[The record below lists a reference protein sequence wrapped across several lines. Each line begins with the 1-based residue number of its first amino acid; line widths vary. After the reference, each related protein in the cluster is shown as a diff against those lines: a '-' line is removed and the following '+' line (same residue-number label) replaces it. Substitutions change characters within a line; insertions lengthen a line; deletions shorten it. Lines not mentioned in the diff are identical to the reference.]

1 MGTVHA
7 RGRGTAGGPST
18 RGAQGRVGHL
28 LSLFA
33 TQPRAL
39 TPRVRRPKIGIR
51 RQCLSHSASSG
62 FMRLRPAIA
71 ALLIDSLLAAA
82 ALEGVAPAPHGLRE
96 VRECLEAAL
105 GGVPRA
111 GPQPEPAG
119 DVATDYSATA
129 RAVAVLEE
137 ASRAEEGRNWRRAA
151 DLYQRLLD
159 EAPDA
164 LCRPSPRLYVPIR
177 EHVEER
183 LASFPP
189 EGLAAYRE
197 QVDRVAEGHY
207 AAAAARGDL
216 AGLGAVASRFLLS
229 SSGDNALDRLATA
242 WLARGE
248 PGRALRAWRRL
259 LALCPDSDVAPAP
272 LAAKLAV
279 CLAQL
284 QACGAAES
292 LLRAAAERLGPNAK
306 AAVAGEATDLAS
318 LARALAALPQR
329 AADDAEWPVTGG
341 DASQSR
347 VPRAAVRPG
356 TLLWADVVQPREA
369 SRAAADPRVRL
380 FVDGEGM
387 VPEPSV
393 RVLPIVSNGVAVYP
407 TRSGVVAREASTGK
421 LRWEWPWQGEARDWR
436 GGGPF
441 TMPGSYSG
449 SWCCSAAG
457 LRVFCSIP
465 MQVVAAR
472 GEGGIGGELVAL
484 DARTGALLWRC
495 SALSLLPADR
505 AAGGWFVSAPLP
517 VEGRLVVGLRG
528 GAGGD
533 DFYLCG
539 LSTSDGGLLWR
550 TFIAARPSDPL
561 YRFGRYEPWFE
572 GMAAESRGLAIACA
586 GGGIVAG
593 VEVASG
599 AIRWLSRYDQVASR
613 RAGWRWYRH
622 DGWRSWTPL
631 VADGIAY
638 ATPPDSDYLY
648 AMDADTG
655 RLLWRSERGDHR
667 YVAGARGRRV
677 CLVGS
682 DAACLGPRGEVEWQA
697 PLPTSAAG
705 RPVVAG
711 RVLHVPVAGG
721 IVLLDCAT
729 GGELA
734 QITRGDLAASAGQ
747 GADPLSRDL
756 LIAAGKLFV
765 ATPYSLSVFAPLE
778 RLAAIQ
784 RQLAGDPDDPM
795 ARYALGQ
802 EQQWMGDA
810 PAAIQALTRVVE
822 AATRQPGSVD
832 AAVLSDAKRRL
843 AACHGEMATGHE
855 AAGRLDL
862 ALGSSETALAHLPPG
877 SERTALLLRV
887 AALAHRLRRWDR
899 AATACQEV
907 LGACEP
913 DEAPWQT
920 ARAALDALLRAAGR
934 QPYEAFEGQA
944 AAALERGGEADL
956 EAIVKRY
963 PNSHSAPAALLSLAE
978 RADAA
983 GNRAAARLWLHQL
996 VNEYP
1001 EAEAS
1006 PAALRRLAV
1015 AYARDGSSLMARG
1028 AAERLRRLYPG
1039 HPEARDAEGLLK
1051 PASLGE
1057 RAPAEALKPPFQEVW
1072 TVRPTYG
1079 APSLQVVAGDGRAF
1093 FVLAGRALECRE
1105 LADGSSRW
1113 ADRPGWIGIRIVD
1126 ADRPGGGVRI
1136 VSTVSEAEDAPAER
1150 AGLRSGDVLVAF
1162 EGKRLRDAQELI
1174 ALCTERR
1181 AGSTV
1186 RLEIARGDA
1195 VIPVPLTLGARPSLG
1210 DDARLPPAALA
1221 GVVGGR
1227 AIVRKA
1233 TRVDAI
1239 ALDRGDV
1246 AWSFAAEGPSEP
1258 SEDGAPR
1265 TTAAAPGI
1273 VALADTRGR
1282 LTALDSATGKRLW
1295 ASRIEEPVVHDVEL
1309 GELGLVL
1316 ATSRP
1321 PTVRV
1326 LNPVDGHP
1334 LFEATE
1340 PRTAGPPVVAL
1351 DRRGR
1356 LCYAMGS
1363 QVGCY
1368 DGPGRGATWAV
1379 RVANFAARQV
1389 WAAADCLVAL
1399 GVDDQ
1404 GVEAIEC
1411 RRLVSGEPAWSLAMA
1426 RGERVLFLDVGAD
1439 ALFVA
1444 SRQAARVTVRRLEAS
1459 TGQVA
1464 WSHVLTRQ
1472 QELAAWEASGATIAL
1487 GLTVADANGTRL
1499 AQVLALDKVN
1509 GSPQQSVMLGAG
1521 GFAGLARLDE
1531 SLCAVV
1537 EDEPR
1542 FVRPAPWLADD
1553 VPSHP
1558 ARFRL
1563 VRLAPAR

>member
-1 MGTVHA
+1 
-7 RGRGTAGGPST
+7 
-18 RGAQGRVGHL
+18 
-28 LSLFA
+28 
-33 TQPRAL
+33 
-39 TPRVRRPKIGIR
+39 
-51 RQCLSHSASSG
+51 
-62 FMRLRPAIA
+62 MRLPHLIA
-71 ALLIDSLLAAA
+71 VLLIGGLLAAA
-82 ALEGVAPAPHGLRE
+82 APEGAPSASHGLRE

-111 GPQPEPAG
+111 TPQPEPAG
-119 DVATDYSATA
+119 DVTVDYSATA
-129 RAVAVLEE
+129 RAVAVLDE
-137 ASRAEEGRNWRRAA
+137 ALRAEQDRHWRRAA

-159 EAPDA
+159 EAPEA
-164 LCRPSPRLYVPIR
+164 LCHPSPRLYVPIR

-183 LASFPP
+183 LAGFPP
-189 EGLAAYRE
+189 EGLAAYRQ
-197 QVDRVAEGHY
+197 QVDRLAQSQY
-207 AAAAARGDL
+207 AAAVEHGDL
-216 AGLGAVASRFLLS
+216 AGVAAVAARFLLS

-284 QACGAAES
+284 QASGAAAA
-292 LLRAAAERLGPNAK
+292 LLRAAAERLGPDAK
-306 AAVAGEATDLAS
+306 LAIAGQATDLAS
-318 LARALAALPQR
+318 LAGALAARPPR
-329 AADDAEWPVTGG
+329 AEEDGEWPVTGG
-341 DASQSR
+341 DAAQSR
-347 VPRAAVRPG
+347 VPPSAIRPG
-356 TLLWADVVQPREA
+356 MLLWADVVQPREA
-369 SRAAADPRVRL
+369 SRAAAEPRARL
-380 FVDGEGM
+380 FVDGEGTA
-387 VPEPSV
+387 PEPSV

-407 TRSGVVAREASTGK
+407 TRSGVVAREAATGK
-421 LRWEWPWQGEARDWR
+421 LRWEWPWLGDPRDWR

-441 TMPGSYSG
+441 MIPGSYSG
-449 SWCCSAAG
+449 AWSCSASG
-457 LRVFCSIP
+457 LQVFCSIP

-472 GEGGIGGELVAL
+472 GEAGVGGDLVAL
-484 DARTGALLWRC
+484 DARTGAPRWRC

-517 VEGRLVVGLRG
+517 LGERLIVGVRG

-539 LSTSDGGLLWR
+539 LRADDGGLLWR

-561 YRFGRYEPWFE
+561 FRFGRYEPWFE
-572 GMAAESRGLAIACA
+572 GMAAESRGLAIACS

-593 VEVASG
+593 VETASG
-599 AIRWLSRYDQVASR
+599 ALRWLSRYDQVASR

-622 DGWRSWTPL
+622 DGWRSWTPQ
-631 VADGIAY
+631 VADGVAY
-638 ATPPDSDYLY
+638 VTPPDSDYLY

-667 YVAGARGRRV
+667 YVAGARGGRV
-677 CLVGS
+677 YVVGA
-682 DAACLGPRGEVEWQA
+682 DAACLGPRGEVEWQV
-697 PLPTSAAG
+697 PLPSSAAG
-705 RPVVAG
+705 RPIVAG
-711 RVLHVPVAGG
+711 RVLHVAVAGG
-721 IVLLDCAT
+721 IVFLDCAT

-734 QITRGDLAASAGQ
+734 QIRRGDLAASAGQ
-747 GADPLSRDL
+747 GGDPLSRDL
-756 LIAAGKLFV
+756 LVAAGKLFV
-765 ATPYSLSVFAPLE
+765 ATPYSLSVFAPLN
-778 RLAAIQ
+778 RLAAIE
-784 RQLAGDPDDPM
+784 RQLAADPGEPL
-795 ARYALGQ
+795 ACYALGQ
-802 EQQWMGDA
+802 EQQWAGDA
-810 PAAIQALTRVVE
+810 PAAIQALSRVVE
-822 AATRQPGSVD
+822 AAARRPGSVD
-832 AAVLSDAKRRL
+832 AAVLADAQRRL
-843 AACHGEMATGHE
+843 AACHGEMAARHE
-855 AAGRLDL
+855 AAGRLAP
-862 ALGSSETALAHLPPG
+862 ALESCEAALVHLPPG
-877 SERTALLLRV
+877 SERAALLLRA

-899 AATACQEV
+899 EAAACQEV
-907 LGACEP
+907 LAAGEP
-913 DEAPWQT
+913 GEASWEA

-934 QPYEAFEGQA
+934 QPYEAFDRQA
-944 AAALERGGEADL
+944 AAALERGGEPDL
-956 EAIVKRY
+956 AAVVKRY
-963 PNSHSAPAALLSLAE
+963 PNSLSAPAALRRLAD

-983 GNRAAARLWLHQL
+983 GNRAEARLWLHQL
-996 VNEYP
+996 VSEYP
-1001 EAEAS
+1001 ETEAS
-1006 PAALRRLAV
+1006 PGALRRLAA
-1015 AYARDGSSLMARG
+1015 AYARDGASLMARG

-1039 HPEARDAEGLLK
+1039 HPEARDAEALLK
-1051 PASLGE
+1051 LDSRFALPAV
-1057 RAPAEALKPPFQEVW
+1057 AEALKPPFQELW
-1072 TVRPTYG
+1072 SVRPTYG
-1079 APSLQVVAGDGRAF
+1079 APSLQAVPGDAQTF
-1093 FVLAGRALECRE
+1093 FVLAGRSLECRE
-1105 LADGSSRW
+1105 LADGSARW

-1162 EGKRLRDAQELI
+1162 DGKRLRDAQELI

-1181 AGSTV
+1181 AGASV

-1195 VIPVPLTLGARPSLG
+1195 VVPVALTLGARPSLG

-1221 GVVGGR
+1221 GVVDGR

-1233 TRVDAI
+1233 TRVEAI
-1239 ALDRGDV
+1239 ALARGDV

-1258 SEDGAPR
+1258 SDDGAPR

-1282 LTALDSATGKRLW
+1282 LTALDSATGRRLW

-1309 GELGLVL
+1309 GELGLAL

-1321 PTVRV
+1321 ATVRV
-1326 LNPVDGHP
+1326 LNPLDGHP

-1340 PRTAGPPVVAL
+1340 PHAAGPPTVAL

-1363 QVGCY
+1363 QLGCY
-1368 DGPGRGATWAV
+1368 DGPSRRAAWIV
-1379 RVANFAARQV
+1379 RVNNFAARQV
-1389 WAAADCLVAL
+1389 WAAADRLVAL

-1404 GVEAIEC
+1404 GGEAIEC
-1411 RRLVSGEPAWSLAMA
+1411 RQLASGDPAWSLAMA

-1439 ALFVA
+1439 ALFLA

-1472 QELAAWEASGATIAL
+1472 QELAAWEASGAAIAL
-1487 GLTVADANGTRL
+1487 GLTVADPGGARL

-1509 GSPQQSVMLGAG
+1509 GSPQQSLMLGAG
-1521 GFAGLARLDE
+1521 GCAGLVRLDG

-1537 EDEPR
+1537 EDDAR
-1542 FVRPAPWLADD
+1542 TVRPAPWLADD

-1563 VRLAPAR
+1563 VRLRGAP